1 MEHDVTQTQQSPGLP
16 GSAVWMLKSLEGE
29 VRPVALSV
37 ARHLRDG
44 LPAETEGFEELI
56 FTAVHGAMSHFID
69 LGLGRAAPYT
79 AIDDHFRKVGFKV
92 AAMGQDRALVDLGIN
107 MATSEL
113 WDVLRRRAVENEL
126 SAAALN
132 ALNEMMSSYVEH
144 LAKQVTTGFGAG
156 TEARDQDNDV
166 ARARLIERM
175 LSGSSLDEIE
185 MQASLGGWT
194 LPEKVTVMAVELRDG
209 DRIAADALSP
219 TALTRRRDPT
229 QVVIC
234 PPDDAEAVTKEL
246 RAAAPKARVSVC
258 WPVPPED
265 VPAAWRWANRALAL
279 VNARVIPAK
288 PVIDCLAYR
297 TEIWLHA
304 EPVMRRQ
311 LAQELLEPLLAESAN
326 SREILTET
334 LLVWLETRESAPAI
348 AAVLGVHPQTIRY
361 RWKRINELFGESL
374 RDPEF
379 VTQLLLLLKASV
391 PLWVAGD
398 QSDFDRYQQQT
409 G

>member
-1 MEHDVTQTQQSPGLP
+1 MTQMRSSGLP
-16 GSAVWMLKSLEGE
+16 GSAVWMLKSLESE
-29 VRPVALSV
+29 VRPIALQIT
-37 ARHLRDG
+37 RHLREG

-69 LGLGRAAPYT
+69 LGLGRTAPYI
-79 AIDDHFRKVGFKV
+79 AIDDHFRKVGFRV
-92 AAMGQDRALVDLGIN
+92 AALGEDRGIVDTGIT
-107 MATSEL
+107 MATTEL
-113 WDVLRRRAVENEL
+113 WDELRRRAVENEL

-132 ALNEMMSSYVEH
+132 ALNEMMTAYVAH
-144 LAKQVTTGFGAG
+144 LTAQVTAGFEAG

-166 ARARLIERM
+166 ARARLIDRM
-175 LSGSSLDEIE
+175 LSGASAAE
-185 MQASLGGWT
+185 MELQAALGDWE

-209 DRIAADALSP
+209 SRITADALSP
-219 TALTRRRDPT
+219 TALTRRREPT

-234 PPDDAEAVTKEL
+234 PSPDAAVVTKEV
-246 RAAAPKARVSVC
+246 RAAAGPKSRVAVC

-311 LAQELLEPLLAESAN
+311 LAQELLEPLLAESEN

-374 RDPEF
+374 RDPAF

>member
-1 MEHDVTQTQQSPGLP
+1 MTQTHQSPGLP
-16 GSAVWMLKSLEGE
+16 GSAVWMLKSLESE
-29 VRPVALSV
+29 VRPIARKIT
-37 ARHLRDG
+37 RHLREG

-69 LGLGRAAPYT
+69 LGLGRSAPYI

-92 AAMGQDRALVDLGIN
+92 AALGQDRAIVDQGID
-107 MATSEL
+107 MATTEL
-113 WDVLRRRAVENEL
+113 WDELRRRAVENEL

-132 ALNEMMSSYVEH
+132 ALNEMMTSYVEH
-144 LAKQVTTGFGAG
+144 LTAQVSKGFEAG
-156 TEARDQDNDV
+156 TEARDQNNDV
-166 ARARLIERM
+166 ARARLIDRM
-175 LSGSSLDEIE
+175 LSGSSHDEIE
-185 MQASLGGWT
+185 AQAALGEWP
-194 LPEKVTVMAVELRDG
+194 LPEKVTVMAVELLDA
-209 DRIAADALSP
+209 DQISADALSSV
-219 TALTRRRDPT
+219 ALTRRRRPT

-234 PPDDAEAVTKEL
+234 PPSATATVTKEVH
-246 RAAAPKARVSVC
+246 AAAPKARVSIC
-258 WPVPPED
+258 WPVPPAD

-311 LAQELLEPLLAESAN
+311 LAQELLEPLLAESEN

-348 AAVLGVHPQTIRY
+348 AAVLGVHPQTVRY

-391 PLWVAGD
+391 PLWMAGD

>member
-1 MEHDVTQTQQSPGLP
+1 MTQTHQSPGLP
-16 GSAVWMLKSLEGE
+16 GSAVWMLKSLESE
-29 VRPVALSV
+29 VRPI
-37 ARHLRDG
+37 ARKITGHLREG

-69 LGLGRAAPYT
+69 LGLGRSAPYI

-92 AAMGQDRALVDLGIN
+92 AALGQDRAIVDQGID
-107 MATSEL
+107 MATTEL
-113 WDVLRRRAVENEL
+113 WDELRRRAVENEL

-132 ALNEMMSSYVEH
+132 ALNEMMTSYVEH
-144 LAKQVTTGFGAG
+144 LTTQVSKGFEAG
-156 TEARDQDNDV
+156 TEARDQDNAV
-166 ARARLIERM
+166 ARARLIDRM
-175 LSGSSLDEIE
+175 LSGASADEIE
-185 MQASLGGWT
+185 VQAALGDWV
-194 LPEKVTVMAVELRDG
+194 LPEKVTVMAVELRDAEH
-209 DRIAADALSP
+209 ISADALSDV
-219 TALTRRRDPT
+219 ALTRRRRPT

-234 PPDDAEAVTKEL
+234 PPSATTTVTKEV
-246 RAAAPKARVSVC
+246 RAAAPKARVSIC
-258 WPVPPED
+258 WPVPPAD

-288 PVIDCLAYR
+288 PVINCLAYR

>member
-1 MEHDVTQTQQSPGLP
+1 MTQTHQSPGLP
-16 GSAVWMLKSLEGE
+16 GSAVWMLKSLESE
-29 VRPVALSV
+29 VRPIARKIT
-37 ARHLRDG
+37 RHLREG
-44 LPAETEGFEELI
+44 LPAETDGFEELI

-69 LGLGRAAPYT
+69 LGLGRSAPYI

-92 AAMGQDRALVDLGIN
+92 AALGQDRAIVDQGID
-107 MATSEL
+107 MATTEL
-113 WDVLRRRAVENEL
+113 WDELRRRAVENEL

-132 ALNEMMSSYVEH
+132 ALNEMMTSYVEH
-144 LAKQVTTGFGAG
+144 LTSQVGTGFEAG

-166 ARARLIERM
+166 ARARLIDRM
-175 LSGSSLDEIE
+175 LSGASHDEIE
-185 MQASLGGWT
+185 TQAALGEWP
-194 LPEKVTVMAVELRDG
+194 LPEKVTVMAVELLDAG
-209 DRIAADALSP
+209 QIPANALSSA
-219 TALTRRRDPT
+219 ALTRRRRPT

-234 PPDDAEAVTKEL
+234 PPGATTTVTQEV
-246 RAAAPKARVSVC
+246 RAAAPRARISIC
-258 WPVPPED
+258 WPVPPAD

-288 PVIDCLAYR
+288 PVIDCLAHR

>member
-1 MEHDVTQTQQSPGLP
+1 MTQTQRSPGLP
-16 GSAVWMLKSLEGE
+16 GSAVWMLKSLESE
-29 VRPVALSV
+29 VRPIARQVT
-37 ARHLRDG
+37 RHLRES
-44 LPAETEGFEELI
+44 LPAETEGFDELI

-79 AIDDHFRKVGFKV
+79 AIDDHFRKVGFRV
-92 AAMGQDRALVDLGIN
+92 AALGETRAIVDAGID
-107 MATSEL
+107 MATTEL
-113 WDVLRRRAVENEL
+113 WDELRRRAVENEL

-132 ALNEMMSSYVEH
+132 ALDEMMKTYVGH
-144 LAKQVTTGFGAG
+144 LTSQVTAGFEAG

-166 ARARLIERM
+166 ARARLIDRM
-175 LSGSSLDEIE
+175 LSGASAAE
-185 MQASLGGWT
+185 MEVQAALGEWE

-209 DRIAADALSP
+209 TQIASGALSA
-219 TALTRRRDPT
+219 TALTRRREPT

-234 PPDDAEAVTKEL
+234 PPHDTATITKQV
-246 RAAAPKARVSVC
+246 RAAAGPKSRVSIC
-258 WPVPPED
+258 WPMPPED

-311 LAQELLEPLLAESAN
+311 LAQELLEPLLAESEN

-374 RDPEF
+374 RDPAF

>member
-1 MEHDVTQTQQSPGLP
+1 
-16 GSAVWMLKSLEGE
+16 MLKSLESE
-29 VRPVALSV
+29 VRPVATRIT
-37 ARHLRDG
+37 RHLRDE
-44 LPAETEGFEELI
+44 LPTETEGFEELI
-56 FTAVHGAMSHFID
+56 FTAVHGSMSHFID
-69 LGLGRAAPYT
+69 VGLGREAPYV

-92 AAMGQDRALVDLGIN
+92 AAMGQDRAIVDRAIGI
-107 MATSEL
+107 ATTDL
-113 WDVLRRRAVENEL
+113 WDELRNRAAENEL

-132 ALNEMMSSYVEH
+132 ALNEMMTSYVDH
-144 LAKQVTTGFGAG
+144 LTSQVSTGFEAG
-156 TEARDQDNDV
+156 TEARDQNNDV
-166 ARARLIERM
+166 ARARLIDRM
-175 LSGSSLDEIE
+175 LSGASHDEIE
-185 MQASLGGWT
+185 AQAALGEWP
-194 LPEKVTVMAVELRDG
+194 LPDKVTVMAVELRDA
-209 DRIAADALSP
+209 DQISADALSAV
-219 TALTRRRDPT
+219 ALTRRRRPT

-234 PPDDAEAVTKEL
+234 PPGATTTVTKEV
-246 RAAAPKARVSVC
+246 RAAVPKARVSIC
-258 WPVPPED
+258 WPVPPAD

-288 PVIDCLAYR
+288 PVINCLAYR

>member
-1 MEHDVTQTQQSPGLP
+1 MTQTQRSPGLP
-16 GSAVWMLKSLEGE
+16 GSAVWMLKSLESE
-29 VRPVALSV
+29 VRPIALQIT
-37 ARHLRDG
+37 RHLRES

-79 AIDDHFRKVGFKV
+79 AIDDHFRKVGFRV
-92 AAMGQDRALVDLGIN
+92 AALGEARAIVDGGIDT
-107 MATSEL
+107 ATTEL
-113 WDVLRRRAVENEL
+113 WDELRRRAVENEL

-132 ALNEMMSSYVEH
+132 ALNEMMTAYVEH
-144 LAKQVTTGFGAG
+144 LTTQVTAGFEAG

-166 ARARLIERM
+166 ARARLIDRM
-175 LSGSSLDEIE
+175 LSGASAAE
-185 MQASLGGWT
+185 MEVQAALGEWD

-209 DRIAADALSP
+209 GRIAADALP
-219 TALTRRRDPT
+219 ATALTRRREPT

-234 PPDDAEAVTKEL
+234 PPHDAAAITKQV
-246 RAAAPKARVSVC
+246 RAAAGPKSRVSVC

-311 LAQELLEPLLAESAN
+311 LAQELLEPLLAESEN

>member
-1 MEHDVTQTQQSPGLP
+1 MTQTHQSPGLP
-16 GSAVWMLKSLEGE
+16 GSAVWMLKSLEAE
-29 VRPVALSV
+29 VRPIALKIT
-37 ARHLRDG
+37 RHLREG

-69 LGLGRAAPYT
+69 LGLGRTAPYL

-92 AAMGQDRALVDLGIN
+92 AALGQDRAIVDQGIH
-107 MATSEL
+107 MATTEL
-113 WDVLRRRAVENEL
+113 WDELRSRAVENEL

-132 ALNEMMSSYVEH
+132 ALNEMMTTYVEH
-144 LAKQVTTGFGAG
+144 LTSQVSKGFEAG

-166 ARARLIERM
+166 ARARLIDRM
-175 LSGSSLDEIE
+175 LAGASADEIE
-185 MQASLGGWT
+185 VQAALGDWA
-194 LPEKVTVMAVELRDG
+194 LPEKVTVMAVELREG
-209 DRIAADALSP
+209 GRIPSDALSA
-219 TALTRRRDPT
+219 TALTRRREPT
-229 QVVIC
+229 QVVMC
-234 PPDDAEAVTKEL
+234 PPGDTEAVTKQV
-246 RAAAPKARVSVC
+246 RAAAPKARVSIC

-279 VNARVIPAK
+279 VNAQVIPAK
-288 PVIDCLAYR
+288 PVINCLAYR

>member
-1 MEHDVTQTQQSPGLP
+1 MTQTHQSPGLP

-29 VRPVALSV
+29 VRPI
-37 ARHLRDG
+37 ARKITGHLREG

-69 LGLGRAAPYT
+69 LGLGRSAPYI

-92 AAMGQDRALVDLGIN
+92 AALGQDRAIVDQGIH
-107 MATSEL
+107 MATTEL
-113 WDVLRRRAVENEL
+113 WDELRRRAVENEL

-132 ALNEMMSSYVEH
+132 ALNEMMTTYVEH
-144 LAKQVTTGFGAG
+144 LTSQVGKGFEAG

-166 ARARLIERM
+166 ARARLIDRM
-175 LSGSSLDEIE
+175 LSGASADEIE
-185 MQASLGGWT
+185 VQAALGDWA

-209 DRIAADALSP
+209 ERILSDALSA
-219 TALTRRRDPT
+219 TALTRRREPT
-229 QVVIC
+229 QVVMC
-234 PPDDAEAVTKEL
+234 PPHDAETVTKQV
-246 RAAAPKARVSVC
+246 RAAAPKARVSIC

>member
-1 MEHDVTQTQQSPGLP
+1 MTQTHQSPGLP
-16 GSAVWMLKSLEGE
+16 GSAVWMLKSLESE
-29 VRPVALSV
+29 VRPIAREIT
-37 ARHLRDG
+37 RHLREG

-69 LGLGRAAPYT
+69 LGLGRSAPYI

-92 AAMGQDRALVDLGIN
+92 AALGQDRAIVDQGIH
-107 MATSEL
+107 MATTEL
-113 WDVLRRRAVENEL
+113 WDELRRRAVENEL

-132 ALNEMMSSYVEH
+132 ALNEMMTTYVEH
-144 LAKQVTTGFGAG
+144 LTSQVSKGFEAG

-166 ARARLIERM
+166 ARARLIDRM
-175 LSGSSLDEIE
+175 LSGASADEIE
-185 MQASLGGWT
+185 VQAALGDWA

-209 DRIAADALSP
+209 GRIPSDALSS
-219 TALTRRRDPT
+219 TALTRRREPT
-229 QVVIC
+229 QVVMC
-234 PPDDAEAVTKEL
+234 PPRDTATVTKEV
-246 RAAAPKARVSVC
+246 RAAAPKARVSIC
-258 WPVPPED
+258 WPVPPGD

-288 PVIDCLAYR
+288 PVINCLAYR

>member
-1 MEHDVTQTQQSPGLP
+1 MTQTQQSPGLP
-16 GSAVWMLKSLEGE
+16 GSAVWILKSLENEMRPIARE
-29 VRPVALSV
+29 VTD
-37 ARHLRDG
+37 HLREG
-44 LPAETEGFEELI
+44 LPAETEGFEDLI
-56 FTAVHGAMSHFID
+56 YTAVHGAISHFID
-69 LGLGRAAPYT
+69 LGLGRAAPYL
-79 AIDDHFRKVGFKV
+79 AIDDHFRKVGFRV
-92 AAMGQDRALVDLGIN
+92 GALGQDRALVDAGIG
-107 MATSEL
+107 MAATEL
-113 WDVLRRRAVENEL
+113 WDVVRRRAVDHEL

-132 ALNEMMSSYVEH
+132 ALNEMMTTYVDH
-144 LAKQVTTGFGAG
+144 LTSQVTTGFEAG

-166 ARARLIERM
+166 ARARLIDRM
-175 LSGSSLDEIE
+175 LSGASHGEIE
-185 MQASLGGWT
+185 VQAALGKWE
-194 LPEKVTVMAVELRDG
+194 LPDKVTVMAVELPDG
-209 DRIAADALSP
+209 SRIGHDALTA
-219 TALTRRRDPT
+219 TALTRRREPT

-234 PPDDAEAVTKEL
+234 PPGDTAAVTKQVCD
-246 RAAAPKARVSVC
+246 AAPTARVAVC
-258 WPVPPED
+258 WPVPPGD
-265 VPAAWRWANRALAL
+265 VPAAWRWSNRALAL
-279 VNARVIPAK
+279 VNAQVIPAA
-288 PVIDCLAYR
+288 PVIDCLAHR

-374 RDPEF
+374 RDPAF

>member
-1 MEHDVTQTQQSPGLP
+1 MTQTQQSPGLP
-16 GSAVWMLKSLEGE
+16 GSAVWILKSLESE
-29 VRPVALSV
+29 VRPIAREVT
-37 ARHLRDG
+37 RHLRED
-44 LPAETEGFEELI
+44 LPAETEGFADLI
-56 FTAVHGAMSHFID
+56 YTAVHGAISHFID
-69 LGLGRAAPYT
+69 LGLGRSAPYI
-79 AIDDHFRKVGFKV
+79 AIDDHFRKVGFRV
-92 AAMGQDRALVDLGIN
+92 AVLGEERALVDAGID
-107 MATSEL
+107 MATTEL
-113 WDVLRRRAVENEL
+113 WDEVRRRAVENEV

-132 ALNEMMSSYVEH
+132 ALNEMMKSYVEH
-144 LAKQVTTGFGAG
+144 LSSQVRTGFEAG

-166 ARARLIERM
+166 ARARLIDRM
-175 LSGSSLDEIE
+175 LSGASYDDIE
-185 MQASLGGWT
+185 MQATLGSWE
-194 LPEKVTVMAVELRDG
+194 LPEKVTVMAVELTDG
-209 DRIAADALSP
+209 SRIPHDALP
-219 TALTRRRDPT
+219 ATALTRRREPT

-234 PPDDAEAVTKEL
+234 PPHDTTAVTKQL
-246 RAAAPKARVSVC
+246 RAAAPKARIAVC

-265 VPAAWRWANRALAL
+265 VPAAWRWANRALGL
-279 VNARVIPAK
+279 VNAKVIPAK
-288 PVIDCLAYR
+288 PVINCLAHR

-304 EPVMRRQ
+304 EPIMRRQ

-409 G
+409 GAIQP

>member
-1 MEHDVTQTQQSPGLP
+1 MTQTHQSPGLP
-16 GSAVWMLKSLEGE
+16 GSAVWMLKSLESE
-29 VRPVALSV
+29 VRPI
-37 ARHLRDG
+37 ARKITGHLREG

-69 LGLGRAAPYT
+69 LGLGRSAPYL

-92 AAMGQDRALVDLGIN
+92 AALGQERAIVDQGIH
-107 MATSEL
+107 MATTEL
-113 WDVLRRRAVENEL
+113 WDELRRRAVENEL

-132 ALNEMMSSYVEH
+132 ALNEMMTSYVEH
-144 LAKQVTTGFGAG
+144 LTSQVSKGFEAG
-156 TEARDQDNDV
+156 TEARDQDNAV
-166 ARARLIERM
+166 ARARLIDRM
-175 LSGSSLDEIE
+175 LSGASADEIE
-185 MQASLGGWT
+185 VQAALGDWA
-194 LPEKVTVMAVELRDG
+194 LPEKVTVMAVELRDAEH
-209 DRIAADALSP
+209 ISADALSDV
-219 TALTRRRDPT
+219 ALTRRRRPT

-234 PPDDAEAVTKEL
+234 PPSATTTVTKEV
-246 RAAAPKARVSVC
+246 RAAAPKARVSIC
-258 WPVPPED
+258 WPVPPAD

-288 PVIDCLAYR
+288 PVINCLAYR

>member
-1 MEHDVTQTQQSPGLP
+1 MTQTHQSPGLP
-16 GSAVWMLKSLEGE
+16 GSAVWMLKSLESE
-29 VRPVALSV
+29 VRPIARKIT
-37 ARHLRDG
+37 RHLREG

-69 LGLGRAAPYT
+69 LGLGRSAPYI

-92 AAMGQDRALVDLGIN
+92 AALGQDRAIVDQGIH
-107 MATSEL
+107 MATTEL
-113 WDVLRRRAVENEL
+113 WDELRRRAVENEL

-132 ALNEMMSSYVEH
+132 ALNEMMTSYVEH
-144 LAKQVTTGFGAG
+144 LTSQVSKGFEAG

-166 ARARLIERM
+166 ARARLIDRM
-175 LSGSSLDEIE
+175 LSGASANEVE
-185 MQASLGGWT
+185 VQAALGEWS
-194 LPEKVTVMAVELRDG
+194 LPEKVTVMAVELG
-209 DRIAADALSP
+209 DAEHISASALSEV
-219 TALTRRRDPT
+219 ALTRRRRPT

-234 PPDDAEAVTKEL
+234 PPSATTTVTKEV
-246 RAAAPKARVSVC
+246 RVAAPKARVSIC
-258 WPVPPED
+258 WPVPPAD

>member
-1 MEHDVTQTQQSPGLP
+1 MTQTQRSPGLP
-16 GSAVWMLKSLEGE
+16 GSAVWMLKSLESE
-29 VRPVALSV
+29 VRPIALQIT
-37 ARHLRDG
+37 RHLRES

-79 AIDDHFRKVGFKV
+79 AIDDHFRKVGFRV
-92 AAMGQDRALVDLGIN
+92 AALGEARAIVDGGID
-107 MATSEL
+107 MATTEL
-113 WDVLRRRAVENEL
+113 WDELRRRAVENEL

-132 ALNEMMSSYVEH
+132 ALNEMMTGYVDH
-144 LAKQVTTGFGAG
+144 LTAQVTAGFEAG

-166 ARARLIERM
+166 ARARLIDRM
-175 LSGSSLDEIE
+175 LSGASAAE
-185 MQASLGGWT
+185 MEVQAALGEWD

-209 DRIAADALSP
+209 GRIAADALP
-219 TALTRRRDPT
+219 TTALTRRREPT

-234 PPDDAEAVTKEL
+234 PPHEAETITKQV
-246 RAAAPKARVSVC
+246 RAAAGPKSRVSVC

-311 LAQELLEPLLAESAN
+311 LAQELLEPLLAESEN

>member
-1 MEHDVTQTQQSPGLP
+1 MTQTHQSPGLP
-16 GSAVWMLKSLEGE
+16 GSAVWMLKSLESE
-29 VRPVALSV
+29 VRPIARKIT
-37 ARHLRDG
+37 RHLREG

-69 LGLGRAAPYT
+69 LGLGRSAPYI

-92 AAMGQDRALVDLGIN
+92 AALGQDRAIVDQGID
-107 MATSEL
+107 MATTEL
-113 WDVLRRRAVENEL
+113 WDELRRRAVENEL

-132 ALNEMMSSYVEH
+132 ALNEMMTSYVEH
-144 LAKQVTTGFGAG
+144 LTTQVGTGFEAG
-156 TEARDQDNDV
+156 TEARDQNNDV
-166 ARARLIERM
+166 ARARLIDRM
-175 LSGSSLDEIE
+175 LSGASHDEIE
-185 MQASLGGWT
+185 TQAALGEWP
-194 LPEKVTVMAVELRDG
+194 LPEKVTVMAVELLDA
-209 DRIAADALSP
+209 DQISADALSSV
-219 TALTRRRDPT
+219 ALTRRRRPT

-234 PPDDAEAVTKEL
+234 PPSATTTVTEEV
-246 RAAAPKARVSVC
+246 RAAAPKARVAIC
-258 WPVPPED
+258 WPVPPAD

-348 AAVLGVHPQTIRY
+348 AAVLGVHPQTVRY

-391 PLWVAGD
+391 PLWMAGD

>member
-1 MEHDVTQTQQSPGLP
+1 MTQTQRSPDLP
-16 GSAVWMLKSLEGE
+16 GAAVWMLKSLESE
-29 VRPVALSV
+29 VRPVATRIT
-37 ARHLRDG
+37 RHLRDE
-44 LPAETEGFEELI
+44 LPTETEGFEELI
-56 FTAVHGAMSHFID
+56 FTAVHGSMSHFID
-69 LGLGRAAPYT
+69 VGLGREAPYV

-92 AAMGQDRALVDLGIN
+92 AAMGQDRAIVDRAIGI
-107 MATSEL
+107 ATTDL
-113 WDVLRRRAVENEL
+113 WDELRNRAAENEL

-132 ALNEMMSSYVEH
+132 ALNEMMTSYVDH
-144 LAKQVTTGFGAG
+144 LTSQVSTGFEAG
-156 TEARDQDNDV
+156 TEARDQNNDV
-166 ARARLIERM
+166 ARARLIDRM
-175 LSGSSLDEIE
+175 LSGASHDEIE
-185 MQASLGGWT
+185 AQAALGEWP
-194 LPEKVTVMAVELRDG
+194 LPDKVTVMAVELRDA
-209 DRIAADALSP
+209 DQISADALSAV
-219 TALTRRRDPT
+219 ALTRRRRPT

-234 PPDDAEAVTKEL
+234 PPGATTTVTKEV
-246 RAAAPKARVSVC
+246 RAAVPKARVSIC
-258 WPVPPED
+258 WPVPPAD

-288 PVIDCLAYR
+288 PVINCLAYR

>member
-1 MEHDVTQTQQSPGLP
+1 MTQMQRSSGLP
-16 GSAVWMLKSLEGE
+16 GSAVWMLKSLESE
-29 VRPVALSV
+29 VRPIALQIT
-37 ARHLRDG
+37 RHLREV
-44 LPAETEGFEELI
+44 LPAETDGFDELI

-69 LGLGRAAPYT
+69 LGLGRSAPYV

-92 AAMGQDRALVDLGIN
+92 AALGQERAIVDRAID
-107 MATSEL
+107 MATTEL
-113 WDVLRRRAVENEL
+113 WDELRRRAVENEL

-132 ALNEMMSSYVEH
+132 ALNEMMTTYVEH
-144 LAKQVTTGFGAG
+144 LSGQVTAGFEAG

-166 ARARLIERM
+166 ARARLIDRM
-175 LSGSSLDEIE
+175 LSGASAAE
-185 MQASLGGWT
+185 MEVQAALGDWE

-209 DRIAADALSP
+209 SRITADALSS
-219 TALTRRRDPT
+219 TALTRRREPT

-234 PPDDAEAVTKEL
+234 PSPDAAVVTKEV
-246 RAAAPKARVSVC
+246 RAAAGPKSRVAVC

-311 LAQELLEPLLAESAN
+311 LAQELLEPLLAESEN

-361 RWKRINELFGESL
+361 RWKKINELFGESL
-374 RDPEF
+374 RDPDF

>member
-1 MEHDVTQTQQSPGLP
+1 MTQTHQSPGLP

-29 VRPVALSV
+29 VRPI
-37 ARHLRDG
+37 ARKITGHLREG

-69 LGLGRAAPYT
+69 LGLGRSAPYI

-92 AAMGQDRALVDLGIN
+92 AALGQDRAIVDQGIH
-107 MATSEL
+107 MATTEL
-113 WDVLRRRAVENEL
+113 WDELRRRAVENEL

-132 ALNEMMSSYVEH
+132 ALNEMMTTYVEH
-144 LAKQVTTGFGAG
+144 LTSQVGKGFEAG

-166 ARARLIERM
+166 ARARLIDRM
-175 LSGSSLDEIE
+175 LSGASADEIE
-185 MQASLGGWT
+185 VQAALGDWA

-209 DRIAADALSP
+209 ERILSDALSA
-219 TALTRRRDPT
+219 TALTRRREPT
-229 QVVIC
+229 QVVMC
-234 PPDDAEAVTKEL
+234 PPHDAETVTKRV
-246 RAAAPKARVSVC
+246 RAAAPKARVSIC